1 MLPNWLYTQNVLAV
15 ELAAQ
20 AADPAADRAEVLAG
34 LAASPLA
41 DLGRHGWEQAGRG
54 LAALG
59 TASPGIGEEFAEQL
73 AQRYRGDAPRPYLVR
88 AALLVSVAV
97 GVATDLVR
105 RAAAGQT
112 REVGEAATAV
122 LTAQAALLRV
132 LSMLD
137 VFAATGREP
146 DATVSA
152 GFHTVVRGAA
162 QTLVRATD
170 LLVGEDVPADLA
182 EHVRRV
188 LSDDVIG
195 DPEWSTKVAQ
205 SLVGNWS
212 SFEGCV

>member
-1 MLPNWLYTQNVLAV
+1 MLPNWLYTQNLLPV
-15 ELAAQ
+15 ELAAR

-34 LAASPLA
+34 LTACPLA

-105 RAAAGQT
+105 RAAAGQA
-112 REVGEAATAV
+112 REAGEAATAV

-162 QTLVRATD
+162 QMLVRATEM
-170 LLVGEDVPADLA
+170 LPREGTSA
-182 EHVRRV
+182 EHLRRMS
-188 LSDDVIG
+188 SDAVIG

-212 SFEGCV
+212 SFEGCM

>member
-20 AADPAADRAEVLAG
+20 AADPAADRAEVLAR
-34 LAASPLA
+34 LTASPLA
-41 DLGRHGWEQAGRG
+41 DLGRRGWEQAGRG

-137 VFAATGREP
+137 VFEATGREP

-162 QTLVRATD
+162 QTLVRATE
-170 LLVGEDVPADLA
+170 LLAREGISADLA
-182 EHVRRV
+182 EHLRRM

>member
-1 MLPNWLYTQNVLAV
+1 MLPNWLYTQNVLPV

-34 LAASPLA
+34 LTASPLA
-41 DLGRHGWEQAGRG
+41 DLGRRGWEQAGRG

-59 TASPGIGEEFAEQL
+59 TASPGIGAEFAEQL

-105 RAAAGQT
+105 RAAACQS

-162 QTLVRATD
+162 QTLVRATE
-170 LLVGEDVPADLA
+170 LLPREGISADLA

-188 LSDDVIG
+188 SSDDVIG

>member
-1 MLPNWLYTQNVLAV
+1 MLPNWLYTQNVLPV
-15 ELAAQ
+15 ELAAR

-34 LAASPLA
+34 LTASPLA

-73 AQRYRGDAPRPYLVR
+73 ARRYRGDAPRPYLVR

-105 RAAAGQT
+105 RAAT
-112 REVGEAATAV
+112 DHPREAGEAATAV

-162 QTLVRATD
+162 QMLVRATE
-170 LLVGEDVPADLA
+170 LLPSEGISA
-182 EHVRRV
+182 EHLRRMS
-188 LSDDVIG
+188 SDAVIG

-212 SFEGCV
+212 SFEGCM